1 MKAKHI
7 KVGLKV
13 KPKKAYAEKYKK
25 PPVSTIE
32 SISSGGLITLDN
44 EGGGSYTR
52 DYFCV
57 NYKLADK
64 E

>member
-13 KPKKAYAEKYKK
+13 RPKKAYAAQYSK
-25 PPVSTIE
+25 PAVSTIKHVN
-32 SISSGGLITLDN
+32 SVGVITLDN
-44 EGGGSYTR
+44 EFGVYTSE
-52 DYFCV
+52 YFCD